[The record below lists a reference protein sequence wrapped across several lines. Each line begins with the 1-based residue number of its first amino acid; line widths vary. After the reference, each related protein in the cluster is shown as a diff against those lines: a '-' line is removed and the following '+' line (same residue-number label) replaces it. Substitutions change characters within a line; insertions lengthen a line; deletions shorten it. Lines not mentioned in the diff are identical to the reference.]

1 MLFTRCTDSNLI
13 ITSTPYFR
21 KRCFHDK
28 KEAGSDFV
36 LVLLLAA
43 AAGFLVNQTMHKKP
57 AAQVEITVDGK
68 LVQTLDLNKN
78 ADLIIDGVNG
88 GTNHLIIQDGTAWI
102 SEASCP
108 DKVCVHHGKVSL
120 NGELIVCLPTA

>member
-1 MLFTRCTDSNLI
+1 MTKKKREVILI
-13 ITSTPYFR
+13 
-21 KRCFHDK
+21 
-28 KEAGSDFV
+28 

-43 AAGFLVNQTMHKKP
+43 AAGFRVNQTMHKKP

-108 DKVCVHHGKVSL
+108 DKVCVHQGKVSL
-120 NGELIVCLPTA
+120 NGELIVCLPNRVIAKIVAPEP

>member
-1 MLFTRCTDSNLI
+1 MYRQQS
-13 ITSTPYFR
+13 Y
-21 KRCFHDK
+21 
-28 KEAGSDFV
+28 
-36 LVLLLAA
+36 
-43 AAGFLVNQTMHKKP
+43 KKP

-108 DKVCVHHGKVSL
+108 DKVCVHQGKVSL
-120 NGELIVCLPTA
+120 NGELIVCLPNRVIAKIVAPEP